1 MLKGIY
7 GRRWNSKF
15 CEKSVKQL
23 LLRYLVLIDGS
34 CKGGYN
40 ALMEA
45 RDYILMGG
53 CELHREQTRQVL
65 MEGKVL
71 NEEAECILTDQ
82 QLSNYMRYNLI
93 KNMVRLE

>member
-1 MLKGIY
+1 M
-7 GRRWNSKF
+7 
-15 CEKSVKQL
+15 
-23 LLRYLVLIDGS
+23 IDGS

-53 CELHREQTRQVL
+53 CELHREQTRQIL
-65 MEGKVL
+65 MEANVL
-71 NEEAECILTDQ
+71 DEEAECILTDQ

-93 KNMVRLE
+93 KNMVRLEYLRSKEWCSASVIQDYGSLCTTFIF

>member
-1 MLKGIY
+1 M
-7 GRRWNSKF
+7 
-15 CEKSVKQL
+15 
-23 LLRYLVLIDGS
+23 VLIDGS

-65 MEGKVL
+65 MEAKIL
-71 NEEAECILTDQ
+71 SEEAECILTDQ

-93 KNMVRLE
+93 KNMVSWNT